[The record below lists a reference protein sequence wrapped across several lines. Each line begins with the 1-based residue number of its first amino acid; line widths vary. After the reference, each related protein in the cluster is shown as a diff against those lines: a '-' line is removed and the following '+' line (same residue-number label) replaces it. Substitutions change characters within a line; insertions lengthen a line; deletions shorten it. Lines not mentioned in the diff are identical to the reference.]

1 VARIT
6 VTLSFSSRL
15 TLFGE
20 VEGLII
26 FLTQVGGAPSPASK
40 LYFMAGVRCPEVE
53 GERSKCEIYFAPLCD
68 RLLLGW
74 W

>member
-53 GERSKCEIYFAPLCD
+53 GER
-68 RLLLGW
+68 
-74 W
+74 